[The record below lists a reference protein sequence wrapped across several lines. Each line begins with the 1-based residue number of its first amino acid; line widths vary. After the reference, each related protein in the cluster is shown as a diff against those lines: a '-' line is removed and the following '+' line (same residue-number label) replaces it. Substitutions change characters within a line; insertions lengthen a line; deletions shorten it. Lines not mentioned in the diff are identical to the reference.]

1 MKTLIVIPARFASTR
16 FPGKPLAMIEGIPMV
31 IRVWQQCCKS
41 TKGADIVIATDH
53 ADIFSVA
60 EHYGAP
66 VVMTRTDHP
75 SGTDRVIEVMRQL
88 PQYDAYLN
96 VQGDEPFIHPEL
108 IDAIL
113 TDMEQRN
120 ADVVTAVSEIHRV
133 EDLESP
139 NIVKAVRAASG
150 YALYFSRHP
159 LPYVVNIKAEGIL
172 ASAQF
177 YRHAGIYGFR
187 KSSLEL
193 ISAMGVSA
201 LERAESLEQLRWLE
215 NGLRIYAVI
224 TEHVSRGIDTPEQL
238 EG

>member
-1 MKTLIVIPARFASTR
+1 
-16 FPGKPLAMIEGIPMV
+16 MV

-53 ADIFSVA
+53 NDIYAVA
-60 EHYGAP
+60 ESYGAG
-66 VVMTRTDHP
+66 VIMTGSNHP
-75 SGTDRVIEVMRQL
+75 SGTDRVIEAMQKL

-96 VQGDEPFIHPEL
+96 VQGDEPYIHPEL

-113 TDMEQRN
+113 TEMERRD
-120 ADVVTAVSEIHRV
+120 ADVVTAVSAIHTL
-133 EDLESP
+133 EDLQSP
-139 NIVKAVRAASG
+139 HIVKAVRAESG

-159 LPYVVNIKAEGIL
+159 LPYVVDVKSEGIL

-187 KSSLEL
+187 KSSLEM
-193 ISAMGVSA
+193 ISGMGVSA

-215 NGLRIYAVI
+215 NGLRIYAVL
-224 TEHVSRGIDTPEQL
+224 TEHISRGIDTPEQL
-238 EG
+238 AG

>member
-1 MKTLIVIPARFASTR
+1 MKTLIVIPARFGSTR
-16 FPGKPLAMIEGIPMV
+16 FPGKPLALVEGIPMV

-41 TKGADIVIATDH
+41 TKAGDIVIATDH

-60 EHYGAP
+60 EQFGAP
-66 VVMTRTDHP
+66 VVMTRSDHP
-75 SGTDRVIEVMRQL
+75 SGTDRVIEVMQQL
-88 PQYDAYLN
+88 GNYDAYLN
-96 VQGDEPFIHPEL
+96 VQGDEPYIHPEL
-108 IDAIL
+108 IDSIL
-113 TDMEQRN
+113 TEMEQRQ
-120 ADVVTAVSEIHRV
+120 ADVVTAVSEIHSV
-133 EDLESP
+133 EDLASP
-139 NIVKAVRAASG
+139 HIVKAVRAQSG

-159 LPYVVNIKAEGIL
+159 LPYVVDVKAEGIL

-193 ISAMGVSA
+193 ISGMGVSA

-215 NGLRIYAVI
+215 NGLSIYAVI
-224 TEHVSRGIDTPEQL
+224 TEHISRGIDTPEQL

>member
-1 MKTLIVIPARFASTR
+1 MKTLIVIPARFGSTR
-16 FPGKPLAMIEGIPMV
+16 FPGKPLALVEGIPMV

-41 TKGADIVIATDH
+41 TKAGDIVIATDH
-53 ADIFSVA
+53 EGIFSVA
-60 EHYGAP
+60 KQYGAP
-66 VVMTRTDHP
+66 VVMTRPDHP
-75 SGTDRVIEVMRQL
+75 SGTDRVIEVMRQSGN
-88 PQYDAYLN
+88 YDAYLN
-96 VQGDEPFIHPEL
+96 VQGDEPYIHPEL
-108 IDAIL
+108 IDSIL
-113 TDMEQRN
+113 TEMEQRE
-120 ADVVTAVSEIHRV
+120 ADVVTAVSEIHTL
-133 EDLESP
+133 EDLQSQH
-139 NIVKAVRAASG
+139 IVKAVRTQSG

-159 LPYVVNIKAEGIL
+159 LPYVVDVKAEGIL

-193 ISAMGVSA
+193 ISKMGVSP

-224 TEHVSRGIDTPEQL
+224 TEHISRGIDTPDQL